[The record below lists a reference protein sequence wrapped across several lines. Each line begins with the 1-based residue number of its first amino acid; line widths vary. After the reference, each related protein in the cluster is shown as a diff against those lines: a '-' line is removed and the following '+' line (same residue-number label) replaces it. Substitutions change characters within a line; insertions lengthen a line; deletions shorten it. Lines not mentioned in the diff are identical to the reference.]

1 MQIITNLYPKNKQ
14 APRPN
19 NIGFTLIELLASI
32 AIIGVL
38 MAILIPAIGRIKAS
52 AQNANCAS
60 NMRELGQGLLLFT
73 QDNKGQLP
81 LSIQPDP
88 RKPDDD
94 GTVSWQILM
103 MRQLDVPFAQRGD
116 KSIFICPSHR
126 NTYPQDA
133 YRTYALNL
141 SGAEP
146 TVDAPRLLSLT
157 NPSQTAL
164 LVESRHESGG
174 AGYVS
179 LSRSINGGSGK
190 HRLDYRH
197 DGQMNIFMA
206 DGHIQSI
213 SEDDPKIDDYLLNIR
228 N

>member
-1 MQIITNLYPKNKQ
+1 MTHFTSITKQ
-14 APRPN
+14 APTRN
-19 NIGFTLIELLASI
+19 SLGFTLIELLVTI
-32 AIIGVL
+32 AIIGIL
-38 MAILIPAIGRIKAS
+38 AAILIPAIGRVRA
-52 AQNANCAS
+52 AAENATCAS

-73 QDNKGQLP
+73 QDNKGQIP

-88 RKPDDD
+88 LKPDDD
-94 GTVSWQILM
+94 VNVSWQILM
-103 MRQLDVPFAQRGD
+103 MRQLDVPFAQSGD

-126 NTYPQDA
+126 LTYPQDA

-146 TVDAPRLLSLT
+146 TTDAPRLLSLS

-164 LVESRHESGG
+164 LLESQHESGG

-197 DGQMNIFMA
+197 NGSMNMFMA

-213 SEDDPKIDDYLLNIR
+213 SEDDSKIDDYLLNIR